1 VKNMAH
7 ESSSSRIGAGK
18 PAADESK
25 VVSLGELIAAA
36 YDRAEVVTAEPSVV
50 ADLATRTVGRWLGRT
65 GRSDL
70 ARQLQGDRD
79 LKRAGRRTPYSRAA

>member
-1 VKNMAH
+1 MAH
-7 ESSSSRIGAGK
+7 GSSSSRIRVGK
-18 PAADESK
+18 PAAEGK

-36 YDRAEVVTAEPSVV
+36 FDRAEVVTADPSVV

-65 GRSDL
+65 GRSDI
-70 ARQLQGDRD
+70 AEQLQGHHD

>member
-1 VKNMAH
+1 MAH
-7 ESSSSRIGAGK
+7 ESSSSRARAGK
-18 PAADESK
+18 PADDEGK

-36 YDRAEVVTAEPSVV
+36 FDRAEVVTAEPSVV
-50 ADLATRTVGRWLGRT
+50 ADMATRTVGRWLGRT

-70 ARQLQGDRD
+70 AQQLQDHRD